1 MSENLLTTEQVIIEV
16 MRHFGFR
23 RNYQVAEYF
32 DVTPQTLSGWIKTGE
47 IPPKH
52 LIKFNKEIAS
62 NKISTKSSDA
72 IDRNKINDL
81 VKYEE
86 LTNTDLKIS
95 VKKIKKIIKSNI
107 KQLILIPIATFM
119 LSIVYSFIIAQPVYT
134 SLSKVLPVSED
145 GTSQG
150 GFTGMAAQL
159 GINVPLSLGGKI
171 PWDEIYPEIVTSND
185 LMIYLLDKTFISEKY
200 GNNTLENLIISE
212 YNINGETKKELTS
225 RAIIDLKEK
234 INISKNRL
242 SPVINL
248 SVNAFEPSLAVEIS
262 KEIISESSK
271 IQRRLKT
278 NRVRQKR
285 EFIEERLTE
294 ISNEL
299 KSKEDELR
307 VFREKFKNEDSPS
320 LNMMVQSMGREID
333 LQNSVYM
340 TLNSQYEKA
349 KIDEVETEDMVQ
361 LIDGPTFPIY
371 LTSPNRKLIMGLSL
385 FIGLFLAIFS
395 IYLKE
400 YILEQ

>member
-1 MSENLLTTEQVIIEV
+1 
-16 MRHFGFR
+16 
-23 RNYQVAEYF
+23 
-32 DVTPQTLSGWIKTGE
+32 
-47 IPPKH
+47 
-52 LIKFNKEIAS
+52 
-62 NKISTKSSDA
+62 
-72 IDRNKINDL
+72 
-81 VKYEE
+81 
-86 LTNTDLKIS
+86 
-95 VKKIKKIIKSNI
+95 
-107 KQLILIPIATFM
+107 
-119 LSIVYSFIIAQPVYT
+119 
-134 SLSKVLPVSED
+134 
-145 GTSQG
+145 
-150 GFTGMAAQL
+150 MAAQL

-212 YNINGETKKELTS
+212 YNINGETKKELTT

-385 FIGLFLAIFS
+385 FIGVFLAIFS

-400 YILEQ
+400 YILEH